1 MALRQSRS
9 FDSQLA
15 GARGQMGYIAR
26 KGKAVG
32 DREASVCTSFVG
44 SLSPAPLEAGQGK
57 GQGLHSK
64 EGAVLASH
72 SDLSY
77 NFAVVLRLYSF
88 YLFNV

>member
-1 MALRQSRS
+1 M
-9 FDSQLA
+9 
-15 GARGQMGYIAR
+15 
-26 KGKAVG
+26 
-32 DREASVCTSFVG
+32 G
-44 SLSPAPLEAGQGK
+44 SLSPLEAGQGK

-77 NFAVVLRLYSF
+77 NFAVVLGLYSF